1 MRRYTFGKYRQLH
14 SNVIYTFADA
24 LVSEKMPILLPLHFQ
39 SHSCFFA
46 VAGPTAWSSLPN
58 RDLNIWR
65 YLSHCSKHLDNISI
79 FLSDD
84 ISVIDFLNFRT
95 APFLWP
101 SLSYSALQMVF
112 LLLLLLSL
120 LLFPQQQTRIFY
132 GCRSEWFEWWPT

>member
-1 MRRYTFGKYRQLH
+1 MVNTDNFIPTSFTHLLMLWFLRKCQFSCHCISSL
-14 SNVIYTFADA
+14 IP
-24 LVSEKMPILLPLHFQ
+24 VSSLLQDPLHG
-39 SHSCFFA
+39 A
-46 VAGPTAWSSLPN
+46 VFPTVGRLCH
-58 RDLNIWR
+58 LWR

-95 APFLWP
+95 APFLSP